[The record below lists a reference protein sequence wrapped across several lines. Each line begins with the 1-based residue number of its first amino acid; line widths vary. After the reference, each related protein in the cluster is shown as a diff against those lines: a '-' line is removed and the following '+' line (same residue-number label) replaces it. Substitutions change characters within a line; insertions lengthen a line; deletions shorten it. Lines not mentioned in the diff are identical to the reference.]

1 MSRLP
6 DRNIW
11 IPSRV
16 PQTLPCS
23 DCGRTSHY
31 NDLRTPDHYEYTCP
45 DCLNT
50 RLYSLDEINAM
61 ESRRFHKAPTAVSNI
76 ISIASNTAHAGTD
89 KH

>member
-1 MSRLP
+1 MSCLP

-31 NDLRTPDHYEYTCP
+31 NDLRDPDHYEYTCP
-45 DCLNT
+45 DCLHT
-50 RLYSLDEINAM
+50 RHYSLEEINAM
-61 ESRRFHKAPTAVSNI
+61 ESRRFHKPPSAASNI
-76 ISIASNTAHAGTD
+76 ISIASSSTHGGTG
-89 KH
+89 KR